1 MNLQRE
7 HLKNIFLF
15 SELSYQEL
23 DLILSSSRRKR
34 YPKGSIVFH
43 EGDPGDALLVIFS
56 GKVKVVLLGEGG
68 QEIILSILG
77 PGSFFGEMAIL
88 EAAPRS
94 ATVLTLEN
102 SEFLSIEQKSFMELL
117 QRHPAIPLKIL
128 KHLSTR
134 LRKADD
140 QIRSLAMFDIYGR
153 ISQCLFKLGETHG
166 KRLNETLVIQERP
179 SFQELAH
186 MIGCTRETVSRTL
199 KVLQEE
205 GYLIVSRKEIVI
217 NRPWPYQM

>member
-23 DLILSSSRRKR
+23 DLILSTSRRKR

-43 EGDPGDALLVIFS
+43 EGDPGDFLLVIFS

-117 QRHPAIPLKIL
+117 QRHPCPVPCW
-128 KHLSTR
+128 T
-134 LRKADD
+134 
-140 QIRSLAMFDIYGR
+140 
-153 ISQCLFKLGETHG
+153 
-166 KRLNETLVIQERP
+166 
-179 SFQELAH
+179 
-186 MIGCTRETVSRTL
+186 
-199 KVLQEE
+199 
-205 GYLIVSRKEIVI
+205 
-217 NRPWPYQM
+217 